1 VRRGGCAALAACQVA
16 CGELDAMYGPGLEEW
31 DIAAGMIIALEA
43 GAAVREI
50 RDDVILIAS
59 IDVMPELERV
69 IDRVIKK

>member
-1 VRRGGCAALAACQVA
+1 
-16 CGELDAMYGPGLEEW
+16 
-31 DIAAGMIIALEA
+31 MIIALEA